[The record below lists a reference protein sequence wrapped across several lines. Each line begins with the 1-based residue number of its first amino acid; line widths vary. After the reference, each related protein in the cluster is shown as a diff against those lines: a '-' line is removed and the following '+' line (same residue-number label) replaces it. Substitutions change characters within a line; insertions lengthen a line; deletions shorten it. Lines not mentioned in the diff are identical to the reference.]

1 MMTMKDQFDITDSE
15 WAVMRVLLDKHPIG
29 SKEIISILRKR
40 KGWGSAT
47 VKTFLGRLV
56 AKNVI
61 GYKTEKNAYF
71 YYPLISELKYIQKEL
86 KIFFDKLYGDSII
99 YETDHFVFAG
109 NGTNHFIEKLAH
121 SLESN
126 YPRIANDVGFE
137 FSRKQM
143 VYIHA
148 SLESLHSALGYEN
161 GPKWMTSG
169 WFWEII
175 HIAPEEMFEN
185 SSVSKSSLHVLVQL
199 MLHKINENAPF
210 WLKHGISVYEAGW
223 KSYDQIKAGMI
234 QMKHDIDLFK
244 VYGLSTNLDLF
255 EKQKG
260 FEITQT
266 VIEYIVEM
274 FGIANLRDY
283 LRNPENVTGIFKCT
297 QVDFW
302 SGWIHFIQKK
312 YIEVSV

>member
-1 MMTMKDQFDITDSE
+1 MKEQFDITDSE

-29 SKEIISILRKR
+29 SKEIISILTER
-40 KGWGSAT
+40 KGWSSAT

-61 GYKTEKNAYF
+61 GYTTQKNSF
-71 YYPLISELKYIQKEL
+71 LYYPLISELKYIQNEL
-86 KIFFDKLYGDSII
+86 KIFFGKLYGDSII
-99 YETDHFVFAG
+99 YETDNFVFAG
-109 NGTNHFIEKLAH
+109 NGTGDFIKKLAN

-126 YPRIANDVGFE
+126 YPRIAKDVGFE
-137 FSRKQM
+137 FPRKQM
-143 VYIHA
+143 VYIHT

-185 SSVSKSSLHVLVQL
+185 SSVSKSSLHVLTQL
-199 MLHKINENAPF
+199 MLHNINENAPF
-210 WLKHGISVYEAGW
+210 WLKHGISVYESGW
-223 KSYDQIKAGMI
+223 KSFNQIKSSMI
-234 QMKHDIDLFK
+234 QIKDNLNLFM
-244 VYGLSTNLDLF
+244 VYSLSANHDLF

-260 FEITQT
+260 FEVTQT
-266 VIEYIVEM
+266 VIEYIVET
-274 FGIANLRDY
+274 FGKEYLREY
-283 LRNPENVTGIFKCT
+283 LRNPENISGIFKCT

-302 SGWIHFIQKK
+302 NTWIKFIQKK
-312 YIEVSV
+312 YIY

>member
-1 MMTMKDQFDITDSE
+1 MKEQFDITDSE

-29 SKEIISILRKR
+29 SKEIISILSER
-40 KGWGSAT
+40 KGWSSAT

-56 AKNVI
+56 AKKII
-61 GYKTEKNAYF
+61 GYKTEKNAYL
-71 YYPLISELKYIQKEL
+71 YYPLISELKYIQNEL
-86 KIFFDKLYGDSII
+86 KIFFEKLYGDSII
-99 YETDHFVFAG
+99 YETENFVFAG
-109 NGTNHFIEKLAH
+109 NGTNNFIEKLAN

-126 YPRIANDVGFE
+126 YPRIAKDVGFE
-137 FSRKQM
+137 FSKKQM
-143 VYIHA
+143 IYIHA

-161 GPKWMTSG
+161 GPKWITSG

-199 MLHKINENAPF
+199 MLHNINENAPF

-223 KSYDQIKAGMI
+223 KSFDQIKSSMI
-234 QMKHDIDLFK
+234 QIKDNLNLFM
-244 VYGLSTNLDLF
+244 VYSLSANHDLF

-266 VIEYIVEM
+266 VIEYIVET
-274 FGIANLRDY
+274 FGKEYLREY
-283 LRNPENVTGIFKCT
+283 LRNPEDIQGIFKCA

-302 SGWIHFIQKK
+302 TDWIIFIHKK
-312 YIEVSV
+312 YINESI